1 MSLRRA
7 TAIVRKEILHIIRD
21 PRNLF
26 LVTVSPAFL
35 LFLLS
40 YIFSFDVGQFNIA
53 VLDLDR
59 TSLSRLYLDSL
70 TSDQDLILAFT
81 VGSYEEIDP
90 LLVSGD
96 IDAALVIPPDSPI
109 PSIVANR
116 RRCRRSL
123 TARTPLPERR
133 LLVR

>member
-7 TAIVRKEILHIIRD
+7 AAIVRKEILHIIRD

-70 TSDQDLILAFT
+70 TSD
-81 VGSYEEIDP
+81 
-90 LLVSGD
+90 
-96 IDAALVIPPDSPI
+96 
-109 PSIVANR
+109 
-116 RRCRRSL
+116 
-123 TARTPLPERR
+123 
-133 LLVR
+133 